1 MYEKLFILTYTLHI
15 QIGIIILCNLARM
28 EMKFIILEN
37 NERTPSFIT
46 ELNEKIQKDKGRVV
60 HFIETGSET
69 ERC

>member
-1 MYEKLFILTYTLHI
+1 
-15 QIGIIILCNLARM
+15 M

-60 HFIETGSET
+60 HFIETGNET